1 MAENGP
7 DPGGGPGD
15 PSEDWKFVTNNSK
28 IVILPDP
35 RLASLLSQ
43 CEDDQSST
51 GTSDHVQGEG
61 LEDLEYEYEPGISL
75 HHMEFSRHTHHHQSD
90 LLNTTSASNE
100 PSTTSSTSILLT
112 SSNHQ
117 SRCIHCGVD
126 YESGKHEEVTVRILL
141 VLLLSSQFG
150 GQNFRIRSGLL
161 NFVQSWRGVL
171 LENILGYE
179 FRILQAAH

>member
-15 PSEDWKFVTNNSK
+15 PSEDWKFVTSNSR

-75 HHMEFSRHTHHHQSD
+75 HHMEFSRHHQPAANLS
-90 LLNTTSASNE
+90 TSMSAAGNEASN
-100 PSTTSSTSILLT
+100 SVLLSS

-117 SRCIHCGVD
+117 HRQSRCIYCGVD
-126 YESGKHEEVTVRILL
+126 YESGK
-141 VLLLSSQFG
+141 
-150 GQNFRIRSGLL
+150 N
-161 NFVQSWRGVL
+161 
-171 LENILGYE
+171 Y
-179 FRILQAAH
+179 